1 MTYKID
7 DTVRVVRPV
16 DGFKW
21 RSGSNAY
28 DGKIGSVVIVDGS
41 DNSVMVK
48 FGSVDYGWFST
59 SEVEHVS
66 VPVPD
71 TTVQSAIDFLISQG
85 YDVTISKKANF
96 NV

>member
-1 MTYKID
+1 MTYRVND
-7 DTVRVVRPV
+7 SVRIVRPANR
-16 DGFKW
+16 FKW
-21 RSGSNAY
+21 SGFNAY
-28 DGKIGSVVIVDGS
+28 DGKVGRVVIVDES
-41 DNSVMVK
+41 DNSVLVN
-48 FGSVDYGWFST
+48 FGTCDSVWFST